1 MHYEINDT
9 TDYHIYELE
18 TLGWELTLC
27 NALDP
32 EESPCRRILKRN
44 DSYGHLL
51 YDYLGRFIP
60 MHSLRKIIEI
70 GGGYG
75 YLTRDFMNR
84 NNALEATMLDV
95 SPYLL
100 QKQRYILRE
109 TNAHFIQADIMD
121 VQSRELQSFD
131 LAILN
136 ENLGDLPTM
145 VGIPRE
151 AFALSQ
157 QDLDLPLKEVR
168 TMFDRYAINPP
179 EGERGNVNIGA
190 LKVLEKLCHA
200 GIPYIFMSEHSCEAR
215 APEPW
220 RRFMQIEPT
229 GNPERIRLRGHDEYT
244 IRFSDL
250 EKMSRAFQYQ
260 IIRGPFVDFLAFDFS
275 EQVGYI
281 LRTRFSQKDEHEVIR
296 HFVEDLYKYE
306 YLILYTTRPRICRHY
321 QPGSSEICSQF
332 KHHEQSIVHEENK

>member
-1 MHYEINDT
+1 MDYEINDT
-9 TDYHIYELE
+9 KAYHICNLD
-18 TLGWELTLC
+18 TLGWELTVC

-32 EESPCRRILKRN
+32 DQSPCRRILKRN
-44 DSYGHLL
+44 DSYGRLL
-51 YDYLGRFIP
+51 YDFLGRFIP
-60 MHSLRKIIEI
+60 LQSLRRVIEI

-75 YLTRDFMNR
+75 YLMRDFLDR
-84 NNALEATMLDV
+84 NSALQAVMLDI
-95 SPYLL
+95 SPLL
-100 QKQRYILRE
+100 MQKQRDTLKNRNVDYR
-109 TNAHFIQADIMD
+109 QADIMEVGPD
-121 VQSRELQSFD
+121 VHESFD

-157 QDLDLPLKEVR
+157 QDLDTPLKEVR
-168 TMFDRYAINPP
+168 TLYDRYAIDPP
-179 EGERGNVNIGA
+179 AGDRVNVNIGA

-200 GIPYIFMSEHSCEAR
+200 KIPYIFMSEHSCEAR

-229 GNPERIRLRGHDEYT
+229 DNPEQIRLNGHDEYT

-250 EKMSRAFQYQ
+250 EKMARAFQYQ
-260 IIRGPFVDFLAFDFS
+260 TIRGPLADFLEFDFS
-275 EQVGYI
+275 GQVGYI
-281 LRTRFSQKDEHEVIR
+281 IRTGFSQKDEHEIIR

-306 YLILYTTRPRICRHY
+306 YLILV
-321 QPGSSEICSQF
+321 
-332 KHHEQSIVHEENK
+332 KA